1 LDGEKLTVAVILG
14 VEGVGR
20 GEEEGGGG
28 SVVGGGG
35 LGLGAKKREMTCCF
49 CLPIFVVV
57 GVAPVVVDL
66 FAKIWRASNF
76 VGNMFEEMRRKS
88 YQVRVGYH
96 QRF

>member
-1 LDGEKLTVAVILG
+1 LDGEKLTVAEILG

-76 VGNMFEEMRRKS
+76 VGNMFEEMRGKC
-88 YQVRVGYH
+88 YQVRVGYY
-96 QRF
+96 QTF